1 MPLQTSW
8 FNSTILSEG
17 IIQNSEAMLTEK
29 ENALIPIGPLVD
41 LSKQEEPIQ
50 DFIPLDNPYYENK
63 KMNFKWRPIL
73 LTLGTFALIFV
84 VCISIMAVLNAFK

>member
-1 MPLQTSW
+1 
-8 FNSTILSEG
+8 
-17 IIQNSEAMLTEK
+17 MLTEK

-63 KMNFKWRPIL
+63 KNEF
-73 LTLGTFALIFV
+73 
-84 VCISIMAVLNAFK
+84 LNGGLFY